1 MRKLVVL
8 LAAAL
13 YFVAACGGSDDKTEN
28 ASDSEAVTTT
38 QASSSDDGGGGGDA
52 YCGLAAKYSGLENS
66 FAAGADAA
74 SLRSS
79 LEKAKDALD
88 DAVKV
93 APSEIKADVKVIADA
108 YGPFID
114 AMAKANFDFTK
125 LNPQDPAFA
134 EIQKPEVAAAAQ
146 RIEAWGKAH
155 CGAG

>member
-8 LAAAL
+8 LLTAL
-13 YFVAACGGSDDKTEN
+13 LGLAACGSDDKTEN
-28 ASDSEAVTTT
+28 ASDSDAVTTT
-38 QASSSDDGGGGGDA
+38 EAESSSSGDGDA
-52 YCGLAAKYSGLENS
+52 YCGLATKYSGLEKAFNP
-66 FAAGADAA
+66 GADAA
-74 SLRSS
+74 NLRSS
-79 LEKAKDALD
+79 LETAKDALD

-93 APSEIKADVKVIADA
+93 APSEIKADVRVIADA

-125 LNPQDPAFA
+125 INPQDPAFA
-134 EIQKPEVAAAAQ
+134 EIQKPEVASAAQ

>member
-8 LAAAL
+8 LLTAL
-13 YFVAACGGSDDKTEN
+13 LGLAACGSDSKTEN
-28 ASDSEAVTTT
+28 ASDTGDAVTTEKPD
-38 QASSSDDGGGGGDA
+38 SSDGGGDA
-52 YCGLAAKYSGLENS
+52 YCGLATKYSGLEKA
-66 FAAGADAA
+66 FTPGGDAA
-74 SLRSS
+74 TLRQS
-79 LEKAKDALD
+79 LETAKDALA

-125 LNPQDPAFA
+125 INPQDPAFA
-134 EIQKPEVAAAAQ
+134 EIQKPEIAAAAQ

-155 CGAG
+155 CGASAG